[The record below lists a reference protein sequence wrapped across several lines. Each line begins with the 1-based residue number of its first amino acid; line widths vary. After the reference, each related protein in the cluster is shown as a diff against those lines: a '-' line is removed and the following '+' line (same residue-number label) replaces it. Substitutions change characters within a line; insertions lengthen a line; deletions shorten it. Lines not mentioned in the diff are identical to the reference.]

1 MEQEESLDLNWLP
14 EQLDGIFEDCHA
26 AEAGQWESI
35 ENHDISDQAA

>member
-26 AEAGQWESI
+26 AAAGQWEFVQS
-35 ENHDISDQAA
+35 HDFSHQAA